1 MKNKVLL
8 IAFLL
13 LLLIPIKANAIGICP
28 AKQLSKY
35 TTEAYNVKSS
45 YELFK
50 TESEEARFR
59 ITFTNVSNNLKI
71 RYNGRDYYGTKES
84 KVAIS
89 TTFEPNKEYQ
99 FEVYSNDNMQICG
112 NAFLV
117 TKKVKTPYY
126 NKYSELD
133 ECIEYEEFPL
143 CGQYYDGKIES
154 YDDFQWKLEDYKKSM
169 ESETEKFSDERTFI
183 QRIVDWCSDNIEIT
197 VAIISVIV
205 LIILAIIARII
216 YKKVK
221 RTKIKL

>member
-117 TKKVKTPYY
+117 TKKVKT
-126 NKYSELD
+126 LD
-133 ECIEYEEFPL
+133 RVFE
-143 CGQYYDGKIES
+143 
-154 YDDFQWKLEDYKKSM
+154 
-169 ESETEKFSDERTFI
+169 
-183 QRIVDWCSDNIEIT
+183 IVDTVNSKMAMLGDSVVGFFSGVVRRLFKNKKDIIEEEEE
-197 VAIISVIV
+197 
-205 LIILAIIARII
+205 
-216 YKKVK
+216 
-221 RTKIKL
+221 